1 MLFIIKKK
9 KKKNTMFNANNSL
22 LFLGD
27 NLFPEEKDRQKKK

>member
-9 KKKNTMFNANNSL
+9 KNTMINANNSL

>member
-1 MLFIIKKK
+1 MLFIIKK

-27 NLFPEEKDRQKKK
+27 NLFPEEKDR